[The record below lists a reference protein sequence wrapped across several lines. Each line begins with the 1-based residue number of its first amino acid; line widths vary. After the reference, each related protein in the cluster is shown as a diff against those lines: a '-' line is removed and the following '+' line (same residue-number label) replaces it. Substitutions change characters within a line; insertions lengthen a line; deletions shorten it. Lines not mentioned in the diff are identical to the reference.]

1 VFSGCGPQ
9 GPSCTGN
16 ARRRRSPV
24 RVTRTVVRPNSKNG
38 GTTVLF
44 RLSRPTAL
52 RITVVRVYPT
62 CKRVGS
68 FTVRARA
75 GVNRIRFRGR
85 LGGRALPEGGYRLV
99 VRARG
104 AQRDAAAVP
113 IVIARGAMSPAALRK
128 ARATIVCGEPIA
140 DFDATAVVLAGAAG
154 NDDEASGGGVLGKI
168 KSRLKAP
175 LASAG
180 GAIADT
186 ARALTRR
193 VNETSDDP
201 VSRFVLTLIGAIAL
215 ASSILGAVVLTRI
228 VRTDG
233 FRRA

>member
-1 VFSGCGPQ
+1 M
-9 GPSCTGN
+9 
-16 ARRRRSPV
+16 
-24 RVTRTVVRPNSKNG
+24 VV
-38 GTTVLF
+38 F
-44 RLSRPTAL
+44 RLSKPTLL
-52 RITVVRVYPT
+52 RIAVVRVYPT
-62 CKRVGS
+62 CKRMGT

-85 LGGRALPEGGYRLV
+85 LGGRALPDGGYRLV

-113 IVIARGAMSPAALRK
+113 IVIARGAISPAALRK
-128 ARATIVCGEPIA
+128 ARATIVCGEPVA
-140 DFDATAVVLAGAAG
+140 DFEGPAPVLAAATH

-175 LASAG
+175 LATAAG
-180 GAIADT
+180 AFADA
-186 ARALTRR
+186 ARGFTHR

-201 VSRFVLTLIGAIAL
+201 VGRLALTLVGAIVL
-215 ASSILGAVVLTRI
+215 ASSILGTIVLTHI

-233 FRRA
+233 LRRA